1 MSQINNNQGKATI
14 YSSEQI
20 KIPPDMPEILKNY
33 AKFVLKT
40 NPTDIMAASAEYLS
54 LSLSNNFTDILIS

>member
-1 MSQINNNQGKATI
+1 MQSNMSQINQKAI

-40 NPTDIMAASAEYLS
+40 NPTDIMAASAEYISFS
-54 LSLSNNFTDILIS
+54 LISDILIS